1 MAIIAKP
8 MIDDLE
14 LTIQKD
20 IANADVTVTYKV
32 NWSTFD
38 QLTNLSY
45 TERWEL
51 VGVDAAGNTTIFT
64 GPSLVG
70 GISSN
75 NNTFTERT
83 HESTIP
89 WSDLDEDPNGLDE
102 IAVVVT
108 LTPLLPVQ
116 RTAQSAQVIVTAP

>member
-1 MAIIAKP
+1 MAIITKP

-14 LTIQKD
+14 LTIRRD
-20 IANADVTVTYKV
+20 VANAEVTAKYRI

-51 VGVDAAGNTTIFT
+51 VGVDPGGNTTLYI

-75 NNTFTERT
+75 GNASTDREQLATIGWTE
-83 HESTIP
+83 
-89 WSDLDEDPNGLDE
+89 LDEDPNGSDE
-102 IAVVVT
+102 IALVVT

-116 RTAQSAQVIVTAP
+116 RSAQSAQVSVTSP

>member
-1 MAIIAKP
+1 MAVIAKS
-8 MIDDLE
+8 MIDDVE
-14 LTIQKD
+14 LTIRKD
-20 IANADVTVTYKV
+20 VANAEVTANYTV

-51 VGVDAAGNTTIFT
+51 VGVDPGGNTTLYI

-75 NNTFTERT
+75 GNTSTERT
-83 HESTIP
+83 HVATIP
-89 WSDLDEDPNGLDE
+89 WTDLDEDPNGLDE

-108 LTPLLPVQ
+108 LTPLLPVA
-116 RTAQSAQVIVTAP
+116 RTAQSAQVTVTAP

>member
-8 MIDDLE
+8 MIDDVE
-14 LTIQKD
+14 LTIRRD
-20 IANADVTVTYKV
+20 IANAEITAAYTV

-38 QLTNLSY
+38 QLTNVSY

-51 VGVDAAGNTTIFT
+51 VGVDPGGNTTLYI

-75 NNTFTERT
+75 GNTSTERA
-83 HESTIP
+83 HQATIP

-108 LTPLLPVQ
+108 LTPLLPVA
-116 RTAQSAQVIVTAP
+116 RTAQSAQVTVTAP